1 MDIYKKQ
8 EVYEKRKNVK
18 KEYRDVYNLITNM
31 PININEICQK
41 TKLDIGKINEI
52 ILMLE
57 IENLVKQ
64 LPGNEVIRT

>member
-1 MDIYKKQ
+1 MDIYEKQ
-8 EVYEKRKNVK
+8 VVCEKRKNVK
-18 KEYRDVYNLITNM
+18 KEYREVYNLITNM